1 MNAKGQAALALYHQ
15 WFGERAFALCGLPGP
30 SPKQGVTRCSGC
42 GAKGGHL
49 HSGATHAF
57 CDVCVT
63 VAGNYQGIGTP
74 GRMGGGWAALIT
86 PAFAELTTTSEK
98 NLQAFKTLPQANLA
112 HATPN
117 ELIMKALLNPPEPP
131 FMLIRFGNANADIC
145 GQLRA
150 SYSKDLIYL
159 SGDTIDRIDARKVR
173 DGVAAVTRAEIPQ
186 KLLQQSVASYSAIAR
201 GLLPEA
207 GLQKARQT
215 ICDAE
220 VKLPGITE
228 IIRSMPLIGSSE
240 YKWIMACS
248 YATK

>member
-1 MNAKGQAALALYHQ
+1 MNPKGKAALDLYHQ
-15 WFGERAFALCGLPGP
+15 WFGERAFALCGLPGN
-30 SPKQGVTRCSGC
+30 SPKQGITQCSGC
-42 GAKGGHL
+42 GAKGPR

-63 VAGNYQGIGTP
+63 VAGSYQGIGTP

-86 PAFAELTTTSEK
+86 PEFAELTTTSEK
-98 NLQAFKTLPQANLA
+98 NLQAFKALPQANLA

-117 ELIMKALLNPPEPP
+117 ELIMKALLDPPEPP

-145 GQLRA
+145 SQLRT

-173 DGVAAVTRAEIPQ
+173 DCVASVTRAEVPQ
-186 KLLQQSVASYSAIAR
+186 KLLQQSVAHYSALAR
-201 GLLPEA
+201 GFLTEENA
-207 GLQKARQT
+207 QKAKQA
-215 ICDAE
+215 IYDAE
-220 VKLPGITE
+220 IKLPGITE

-240 YKWIMACS
+240 YKWIMANA
-248 YATK
+248 YASK